1 MLSTS
6 IFLCFRKLEA
16 LTDQLQRNI
25 KKLNSGFDKN
35 HSTLINKVKEL
46 NGITDE
52 LESVHKATTV
62 GSLVG
67 SSMGAAG
74 GIAALTGLA
83 LSFFTFG
90 ASLVVSGVGLAVGIA
105 GGVTGA
111 VCNITNMIK
120 QTNLRQTIEKIINDF
135 QNTINPMIEHLSA
148 ISNTIK
154 ELQQAKQAYSVQNKV
169 ILTSVRS
176 AKTLLSITKLLTV
189 LKIAQIGKTA
199 ARAAKTLRMV
209 GKLSGAL
216 SSLFIILDA
225 YSIYCDA
232 TELSEMNKS
241 AHTRKED
248 EIKSETLKF
257 INQMRETAAEF
268 QETLA
273 EIKSAKVDINKA
285 LQIS

>member
-1 MLSTS
+1 M
-6 IFLCFRKLEA
+6 
-16 LTDQLQRNI
+16 
-25 KKLNSGFDKN
+25 
-35 HSTLINKVKEL
+35 
-46 NGITDE
+46 
-52 LESVHKATTV
+52 HKATTV

-90 ASLVVSGVGLAVGIA
+90 ASLVVSGVGLAVGIT

-120 QTNLRQTIEKIINDF
+120 QKNLRQTIVKIINDF

-154 ELQQAKQAYSVQNKV
+154 ELQQAYSVQNKV

-176 AKTLLSITKLLTV
+176 TKTLLSITKLLTV

-216 SSLFIILDA
+216 SSLFLILDA

-241 AHTRKED
+241 AHTRKVD

-257 INQMRETAAEF
+257 INQMRETTAEF

-273 EIKSAKVDINKA
+273 EIKRAKVHIDGA